1 MARRKRRAPQEGDF
15 QDPLKNYD
23 GPQRVDGLERSLIEA
38 KVGDMKIQPFA
49 TVTPQTSVQR
59 TLEEMAKLNIACVL
73 VVEDDRLLGIFSER
87 DVLMKVA
94 DQLEQLKDRPVS
106 EVMTPKPV
114 YVHRTDSPAKAV
126 NLMAVSGFRHV
137 PIVNVDDKVVGVLGP
152 RRVTAY
158 LRNHFKN

>member
-1 MARRKRRAPQEGDF
+1 MARRKRRTTQKGDF
-15 QDPLKNYD
+15 KDPLKNYD
-23 GPQRVDGLERSLIEA
+23 GPQHVDDLERSLIEGI
-38 KVGDMKIQPFA
+38 VGDMKIQPFTA
-49 TVTPQTSVQR
+49 VAPQTSVQR
-59 TLEEMAKLNIACVL
+59 TLEEMAQLTIACVL

-94 DQLEQLKDRPVS
+94 DRYEQLKDRPIS
-106 EVMTPKPV
+106 ELMTPKPT

-152 RRVTAY
+152 RRVTTY
-158 LRNHFKN
+158 LRNHFEN